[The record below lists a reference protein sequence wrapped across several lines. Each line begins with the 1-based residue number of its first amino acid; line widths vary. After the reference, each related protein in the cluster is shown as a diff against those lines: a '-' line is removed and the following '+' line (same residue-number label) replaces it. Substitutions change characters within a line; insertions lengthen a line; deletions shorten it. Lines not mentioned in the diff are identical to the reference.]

1 MIIYKDVVSG
11 DEIISDTWE
20 LKEIDDVVYEI
31 DCKKL
36 LKISAMLLSLSLN
49 LVRAIDIGANPSA
62 EEQEEA
68 LEEGS
73 KQVIDVVDA
82 FRLNFLGDEA
92 SGTRL
97 FGTKKDYMSQLKT
110 YLKKVIEK
118 LKENGADEDAVKKFQ
133 TGAQNYYTKK
143 IAPNFKDF
151 DFYTGESMDTDGMV
165 VLLNYRDDG
174 ITPYVTIWKYGLTE
188 MKV

>member
-1 MIIYKDVVSG
+1 
-11 DEIISDTWE
+11 
-20 LKEIDDVVYEI
+20 
-31 DCKKL
+31 
-36 LKISAMLLSLSLN
+36 MLLSLSLN

-97 FGTKKDYMSQLKT
+97 FGTKKDYMSQLKSQFSA
-110 YLKKVIEK
+110 I
-118 LKENGADEDAVKKFQ
+118 G
-133 TGAQNYYTKK
+133 
-143 IAPNFKDF
+143 
-151 DFYTGESMDTDGMV
+151 
-165 VLLNYRDDG
+165 
-174 ITPYVTIWKYGLTE
+174 TPTW
-188 MKV
+188 